1 MAERIKNMAEE
12 AGQSLDTATTIP
24 QTENIGVKSP
34 VPGVSPEL
42 FRTLSQRHP
51 LTVIQEQR
59 GKYPTHEAFLEAAEK
74 EAEHI
79 RLTEAQVRT
88 NAALPDEERLQ
99 AAEKLLGPLSD
110 EQEDALK
117 KMHRV
122 GEEELGKDEQMPAGV
137 YNYTQRQIAEK
148 ARLGAEKTKTGE
160 EVFSREERRKLFEAG
175 LVGGISDTE
184 YTNLNPLID
193 PNAITDPNLKQVA
206 SAVVLIGTAG
216 HLNDQSLGTY
226 AQKVLDLLTDGADQ
240 TEALSLINA
249 IEGLRNYSLLPLDQR
264 EITASGPSSRFEN
277 ILNAVSQLEGQP
289 SSPSRDAALEDAKRE
304 RDNLLEEANSLGLLN
319 FLKAELSGL
328 YYSSRV
334 GVTNNEREGRGV
346 FQGSG
351 KIQQLEA
358 RQRSDRSW
366 ERRGRFWSSEE
377 VMRIQQNNPAYA
389 QPGSLEATFRGVADD
404 FYQKSMDIIVGVV
417 KDRKAYTSQPYQ
429 EPIINNL
436 WDGLVIDS
444 AGHALKDAE
453 GLEIRANNF
462 DEVRFA
468 IEEARR
474 QEPWVPNPNRDWET
488 YIRFVADDPEEL
500 EEMIPYIVQRVIDKL
515 GAGQPNT
522 LSQTLESEKGK
533 LEGALI
539 YVPRE
544 SERQFRRMKSIMADA
559 FNLMGAF
566 YFSEPE
572 KINGDWGP
580 YLSYMDL
587 LAAASQDTEKRD
599 HLIDA
604 LFLDRDGLTL
614 LAVNQFLQQDGIF
627 WRYGQSAANL
637 GKEVPDRDMAPLF
650 RWQNKRKKDIT
661 KFLMEHKLKYMQDLL
676 NIDNLGISIGD
687 PNHPAFQR
695 LKAEYDRLDQE
706 DKTAHNAILDAD
718 RQPTL
723 ITRWQEYCQ
732 QALEWQKTGKSGDPR
747 AAERV
752 IFQHPLARS
761 FKRPTKIGQGQIY
774 YEFLDMF
781 EEDKKVTGKKPED
794 EAYRTQKGRKIKSLV
809 GDDQS
814 EGKAGRIARAFM
826 LDSSAALAWHT
837 VRAIDPKAQ
846 GSKLIEE
853 QQRVTKELD
862 EINKYLTAAGID
874 PITADQAVPQKTLF
888 RSLMH
893 ALIAEDQ
900 TKNPKDKN
908 FKFYYLLNEK
918 LGLGLDMPTFAAW
931 YLGSHDSLRPTVILG
946 AIEKDNQ
953 AGGLKEAMP
962 APGMDEK
969 NTGAA
974 WAERERRLRLL
985 TIMVMKG
992 KFGGSGRFFNFPGY
1006 DTKGAG
1012 VKDVRNYLNL
1022 QYGTSTNT
1030 VWLNDLRD
1038 AALPLEQDFPGDYG
1052 ATEDPITQLVGIY
1065 KGGNEIIFRQS
1076 GYTGLIENPRDFR
1089 SWVNRTTTNQ
1099 ERSKILTTGN
1109 KEGYAMMKDG
1119 PFTSMYLWRDYN
1131 WANLEHKVSGL
1142 DGEDYLI
1149 KSSMENIIP
1158 KMLEEAYRSGVDLA
1172 AKTIAPLVEVMK
1184 QTAESTFGPNPGAAK
1199 FANTLLWY
1207 AVSKWMDTSWEYR
1220 SKPGYAVDGNTHTA
1234 RYFMHQYLLEYGNNG
1249 LIYDDKEWDEIMLG
1263 YVLKSDGTHAVRY
1276 NTAEDNTGEVYK
1288 GLIDAYPEELRKQIL
1303 EGEDKPI
1310 DDSSGKIVYTIK
1322 DYWLPFGLSS
1332 KYPET
1337 FANYYRENDRIK
1349 KKYEKALTQVKKRK
1363 TVIRS

>member
-1 MAERIKNMAEE
+1 MAEE
-12 AGQSLDTATTIP
+12 AGQSPDTATTIS
-24 QTENIGVKSP
+24 QAENVGVKSP
-34 VPGVSPEL
+34 IPGISPGLFQTLNQRHSPE
-42 FRTLSQRHP
+42 F
-51 LTVIQEQR
+51 IQEQR
-59 GKYPTHEAFLEAAEK
+59 LKYPTHEAFLEAAKE

-79 RLTEAQVRT
+79 RLTLAQKDKPTREQVMA
-88 NAALPDEERLQ
+88 NAALPEEERLR

-110 EQEDALK
+110 EQKNALK
-117 KMHRV
+117 EMHKV
-122 GEEELGKDEQMPAGV
+122 GEGEMGEDKQIPAGV
-137 YNYTQRQIAEK
+137 YNYTQRQIAGK
-148 ARLGAEKTKTGE
+148 ARIGAEKTGNGE
-160 EVFSREERRKLFEAG
+160 EVFSKGERRKLFEAG

-184 YTNLNPLID
+184 YIRLNPDID
-193 PNAITDPNLKQVA
+193 PNAITDPRLKQVA
-206 SAVVLIGTAG
+206 SVVELIGIAG
-216 HLNDQSLGTY
+216 SLNDQSLGTY
-226 AQKVLDLLTDGADQ
+226 AQKVLDLLADGADQ
-240 TEALSLINA
+240 TEALPLISA
-249 IEGLRNYSLLPLDQR
+249 IEGLRNYSLLLPDQR
-264 EITASGPSSRFEN
+264 EIIASGPPSRFEN
-277 ILNAVSQLEGQP
+277 ILNAISQLEGQP
-289 SSPSRDAALEDAKRE
+289 SSLSRDGALEDAIRE

-334 GVTNNEREGRGV
+334 GVTNNEREGRGE
-346 FQGSG
+346 FQGRG

-366 ERRGRFWSSEE
+366 ERGQEFWSK
-377 VMRIQQNNPAYA
+377 VGVPQNNINPLYA
-389 QPGSLEATFRGVADD
+389 QPGQLEANFRGVVDY
-404 FYQKSMDIIVGVV
+404 FHQKSMDAIVEVV
-417 KDRKAYTSQPYQ
+417 RDRKAYTSQPYQ

-462 DEVRFA
+462 DEVRSA

-474 QEPWVPNPNRDWET
+474 QEPWVPNPNRDYET

-604 LFLDRDGLTL
+604 LFLDRDGLTM

-650 RWQNKRKKDIT
+650 RWQNKRKEDIT
-661 KFLMEHKLKYMQDLL
+661 EFLMERKLKHMQDLL
-676 NIDNLGISIGD
+676 NIDDQGVRIGD

-706 DKTAHNAILDAD
+706 DIAAHGSILDAD
-718 RQPTL
+718 RQPTSV
-723 ITRWQEYCQ
+723 TRWQEYCQ
-732 QALEWQKTGKSGDPR
+732 QALEWQRTGKSGDPR

-774 YEFLDMF
+774 YEFLEMF
-781 EEDKKVTGKKPED
+781 EEDKQVTEKKPED
-794 EAYRTQKGRKIKSLV
+794 EAYRKQKGRKIKSLV

-826 LDSSAALAWHT
+826 LDSSAALAWHI
-837 VRAIDPKAQ
+837 VRVIDPKAQ
-846 GSKLIEE
+846 GQELIDE
-853 QQRVTKELD
+853 QQRVTKELN

-874 PITADQAVPQKTLF
+874 PITTDQAVPQKTLF

-1022 QYGTSTNT
+1022 QYGTSADT

-1065 KGGNEIIFRQS
+1065 KGGNEVIFRQS

-1089 SWVNRTTTNQ
+1089 GWVKRTTINQ
-1099 ERSKILTTGN
+1099 ERNKILTTGN

-1131 WANLEHKVSGL
+1131 WANLDSKISGM
-1142 DGEDYLI
+1142 DKSDYLI
-1149 KSSMENIIP
+1149 ANSMEDIRP
-1158 KMLEEAYRSGVDLA
+1158 KMFEATHRSGIDLA
-1172 AKTIAPLVEVMK
+1172 AKTVAPLIEVMK

-1207 AVSKWMDTSWEYR
+1207 GVSKWMDTSWEYR
-1220 SKPGYAVDGNTHTA
+1220 SRPGYAVDGNTHTA

-1249 LIYDDKEWDEIMLG
+1249 LIYDDKEFDEIMLG
-1263 YVLKSDGTHAVRY
+1263 YVVQSDGSHVTRY
-1276 NTAEDNTGEVYK
+1276 DTVQDNIGEVYE

-1310 DDSSGKIVYTIK
+1310 YDSKGQIVHRIK
-1322 DYWLPFGLSS
+1322 DYWLPFGLDS
-1332 KYPET
+1332 KHPET
-1337 FANYYRENDRIK
+1337 FANYYRESDAVK
-1349 KKYEKALTQVKKRK
+1349 KKYEKALTQVKRRK
-1363 TVIRS
+1363 TVVRS